1 MSTPTD
7 PPPPGPEGPPPA
19 PLPTIRGAWF
29 LGILFAVIAITAG
42 FAIYFSQ
49 FKGKI
54 AVPTSS
60 ESERPK

>member
-7 PPPPGPEGPPPA
+7 PPPPAPEGPPPV
-19 PLPTIRGAWF
+19 PLPTVRGVWF
-29 LGILFAVIAITAG
+29 LGILVAVIAITAG

-54 AVPTSS
+54 AVPSPT
-60 ESERPK
+60 ESAREK